1 MRFVESDCLVVDGG
15 GRVPTSEWQVLRDV
29 QGIPWRSMGAVVA
42 LDVGASRGQWQ
53 GAYCLGKGVEV
64 SEPSPYTRLVN
75 ADDVYADKDD
85 GYVGHSATT
94 WREIAK
100 RKFPVRDEWGIGKP

>member
-1 MRFVESDCLVVDGG
+1 MPR
-15 GRVPTSEWQVLRDV
+15 
-29 QGIPWRSMGAVVA
+29 RSMGAVVA
-42 LDVGASRGQWQ
+42 LDVVASRGQWQ

-64 SEPSPYTRLVN
+64 SEPFLYTRLVN

-94 WREIAK
+94 WREMSAK